1 MTQGQASA
9 VRDTEAPA
17 TAAPWAGRL
26 LLLVGVVLLGLS
38 LRHAITAVSPLLST
52 IREDIGLST
61 ASATILGMLP
71 TVAFG
76 VAGFTTPIII
86 RRLGLPFTAVVA
98 LGLGAGGTVIRV
110 LGDSSALFLIFGAV
124 ALFGMGIG
132 NVVGPPLVKRYFPD
146 RQGAVMSA
154 FVLTMQAGAT
164 IPAMLTLALADAGG
178 WRFAV
183 GLWAILMV
191 LAALPWIAALVKDR
205 GRAELASPVQDR
217 SGFVLSTLIRNPIS
231 VGAAL
236 FYGMAAL
243 NTYALLAWLPVI
255 FQSLGLSQGE
265 AGRMYAIYTFLT
277 LPMALVAPILATRT
291 RNPLPFGVLLS
302 VVAAIGYLG
311 IILAPI
317 STAPVWVFIA
327 GIGGGAFPFA
337 LTMFNL
343 RTRTTQGSAAV
354 TGFALGCGYAF
365 GTVGPFLGGLLSS
378 STGGWTV
385 PLLVLAA
392 TAIPMMVGAVL
403 LTRDRKFEDLVAP
416 QSGQQAGAGST

>member
-1 MTQGQASA
+1 MTQEQVSTAG
-9 VRDTEAPA
+9 DPETPPA
-17 TAAPWAGRL
+17 AAPWPGRL

-52 IREDIGLST
+52 IQDDIELGT
-61 ASATILGMLP
+61 AGATILGMLP

-76 VAGFTTPIII
+76 VAGFATPIII
-86 RRLGLPFTAVVA
+86 RRLGLPLTAVVA
-98 LGLGAGGTVIRV
+98 LGLGAAGTLIRV

-124 ALFGMGIG
+124 ALFGMGMG

-164 IPAMLTLALADAGG
+164 IPAMLTLPLANAGG

-183 GLWAILMV
+183 GSWALLMV
-191 LAALPWIAALVKDR
+191 LAALPWVGALVKDR
-205 GRAELASPVQDR
+205 GRTEAASAAEGR
-217 SGFVLSTLIRNPIS
+217 SGFGLSTLIRNPVSI
-231 VGAAL
+231 GGAL

-277 LPMALVAPILATRT
+277 LPMALVAPILATRM

-302 VVAAIGYLG
+302 LVAAIGYLG

-317 STAPVWVFIA
+317 STAAVWVFIA

-365 GTVGPFLGGLLSS
+365 GRSGRS
-378 STGGWTV
+378 
-385 PLLVLAA
+385 LAA
-392 TAIPMMVGAVL
+392 CCPA
-403 LTRDRKFEDLVAP
+403 AP
-416 QSGQQAGAGST
+416 AAGPCRCSCLRRRRSRWWSAPCC